1 MLNTL
6 DTENYIPLARR
17 YRPAAFSDLIG
28 QEVLTKTLTNA
39 IIQNKLA
46 GAYLFSGTRGI
57 GKTTSARIIAKI
69 INCSDKKLESNNVKA
84 CLACKNCISM
94 EDGNHPDILEID
106 AASRTSVDDIRLII
120 ESADYKPLLGEFKVF
135 IIDEVH
141 MLSKS
146 AFNAL
151 LKTLEEPPAHTIF
164 IFATTELHKIPI
176 TILSRCQRFD
186 LRRLKLEE
194 ISQILKN
201 ISNQE
206 NINITDDAVEFLAI
220 KADGSARDAISMLDQ
235 SWSLSWG
242 NNGIV
247 DLPLINQMLGSVNL
261 DIIID
266 FLSKVVNNNAEEAI
280 KILNEIYISNIDP
293 ILFFDSLL
301 NIIGYGVK
309 VKAIKGYKLASY
321 QAYHQSI
328 CNITKDLTLS
338 RLTLLWQIFSKSIV
352 ELKGT
357 SNMLLA
363 SEIATIKAIY
373 STSLPTPKE
382 LVESIAKNASPR
394 HDGVKT
400 LEINASI
407 PSSSLGNH
415 CEEIGDFCDNPRSFH
430 EIATPSL
437 MAPNDKPRPETT
449 TQALPAGNDAEKI
462 TIESLLQHLR
472 NKKEFELYYY
482 LFNEIEVQILDGN
495 ILEISSYNMNK
506 SLNSSLIS
514 ALTNW
519 TKDKWNITIKDMK
532 NATPLRE
539 KLKNK
544 FQKSKEWEM
553 IKAKFGKAEIM
564 DISL

>member
-1 MLNTL
+1 MDLTMLKQL
-6 DTENYIPLARR
+6 DKQNYIPLARR
-17 YRPAAFSDLIG
+17 YRPCAFSDLIG

-69 INCSDKKLESNNVKA
+69 INCTDKKIENNNVKA
-84 CLACKNCISM
+84 CLACKNCMSM
-94 EDGNHPDILEID
+94 ESSNHPDILEID

-120 ESADYKPLLGEFKVF
+120 ESADYKPLLGSFKVF

-194 ISQILKN
+194 INKILKN
-201 ISNQE
+201 ISTKE
-206 NINITDDAVEFLAI
+206 NINITDEAIEFLAI

-235 SWSLSWG
+235 SWSLSF
-242 NNGIV
+242 NNDGIV
-247 DLPLINQMLGSVNL
+247 DLQLISQMLGSVNL

-266 FLSKVVNNNAEEAI
+266 FLSKVINNNAEESI

-301 NIIGYGVK
+301 NIIGYAIK
-309 VKAIKGYKLASY
+309 VKAVKGYKMASY
-321 QAYHQSI
+321 QAYDEAI

-338 RLTLLWQIFSKSIV
+338 RLTVLWQIFSKSII
-352 ELKGT
+352 ELKGS

-373 STSLPTPKE
+373 SSSLPTPKE
-382 LVESIAKNASPR
+382 LVESISKNASPR
-394 HDGVKT
+394 PDGVNTIKVK
-400 LEINASI
+400 ASI
-407 PSSSLGNH
+407 PSSLPENPN
-415 CEEIGDFCDNPRSFH
+415 CELHADRQSKDSYPNCEKSKD
-430 EIATPSL
+430 EPSIQE
-437 MAPNDKPRPETT
+437 KK
-449 TQALPAGNDAEKI
+449 EKI
-462 TIESLLQHLR
+462 TIESLLHYLR
-472 NKKEFELYYY
+472 KNKEFELYYY
-482 LFNEIEVQILDGN
+482 LFNEVEIIILEGN
-495 ILEISSYNMNK
+495 LLEISSSNLNK
-506 SLNSSLIS
+506 SLNNSLLS
-514 ALTNW
+514 LLANW
-519 TKDKWNITIKDMK
+519 TKDKWNIVIRDMK
-532 NATPLRE
+532 DHRPLRE
-539 KLKNK
+539 KLKTK

-553 IKAKFGKAEIM
+553 IKAGFSKAEII
-564 DISL
+564 DIGL